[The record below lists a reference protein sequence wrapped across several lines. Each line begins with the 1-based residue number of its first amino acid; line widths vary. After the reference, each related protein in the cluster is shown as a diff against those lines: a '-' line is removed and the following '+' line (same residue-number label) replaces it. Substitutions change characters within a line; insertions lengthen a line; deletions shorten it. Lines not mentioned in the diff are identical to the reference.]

1 MEASKHLWEMF
12 EESCTRWGSRTALT
26 VSDGKELH
34 DVSYGQL
41 HADVMAWAKYLQE
54 RGVGAGD
61 RVVAISAK
69 SDNHFRFFYACWR
82 LGAIAVPVCET
93 LGNEEMAFVLLDC
106 APKVVLVSDTYLK
119 KAQETAGELP
129 VVDWATLPCGNAEE
143 AAKAFEPTSVPFA
156 THQEAMD
163 STAVLIYTSGSTGL
177 PKGVMLSQAN
187 LWYNLEG
194 ALEYFKVTEK
204 DVMVSLLPY
213 WHAYALTCEVLAA
226 TRRGASRVIAHG
238 IADFS
243 RNLAKFKATIML
255 VVPRI
260 LDMMMSSMRKQMDAL
275 PPRQKKL
282 VDNAIYN
289 ASRIFTAGT
298 RWNGGI
304 MRMIYHYC
312 FYDPFVFRKFR
323 KGMGGKLK
331 FFVAGGAPLD
341 LDVQSFYSFLGVP
354 VLQGYGLTEAAPVV
368 ASNSINDYRLGS
380 CGRLWRWL
388 TPEMGGDWTFKDEEG
403 NLGKNLRGQL
413 LLKGVCVMQGYW
425 NHTDASAKTMENGY
439 LNTGDVGHVD
449 KDGFLFI
456 HGRNNNMIVT
466 YGGEKLH
473 PEAIE
478 DAVKTSP
485 LISEAIVIG
494 EKCKSVYVCVNV
506 PDDERKK
513 HDLDELYKLLKA
525 EVQKKTA
532 DLTSYMKP
540 KDVLILPNFSVAD
553 GTLTAT
559 LKVRRYKIKEMYR
572 EEIEAFLQRN
582 GEEIA
587 TKKDLVVPSS
597 RIVESLDKGDVIV
610 GVNNTLK

>member
-1 MEASKHLWEMF
+1 
-12 EESCTRWGSRTALT
+12 
-26 VSDGKELH
+26 
-34 DVSYGQL
+34 
-41 HADVMAWAKYLQE
+41 
-54 RGVGAGD
+54 
-61 RVVAISAK
+61 
-69 SDNHFRFFYACWR
+69 
-82 LGAIAVPVCET
+82 
-93 LGNEEMAFVLLDC
+93 
-106 APKVVLVSDTYLK
+106 
-119 KAQETAGELP
+119 
-129 VVDWATLPCGNAEE
+129 
-143 AAKAFEPTSVPFA
+143 
-156 THQEAMD
+156 
-163 STAVLIYTSGSTGL
+163 
-177 PKGVMLSQAN
+177 
-187 LWYNLEG
+187 
-194 ALEYFKVTEK
+194 
-204 DVMVSLLPY
+204 
-213 WHAYALTCEVLAA
+213 
-226 TRRGASRVIAHG
+226 
-238 IADFS
+238 
-243 RNLAKFKATIML
+243 
-255 VVPRI
+255 
-260 LDMMMSSMRKQMDAL
+260 
-275 PPRQKKL
+275 
-282 VDNAIYN
+282 
-289 ASRIFTAGT
+289 
-298 RWNGGI
+298 
-304 MRMIYHYC
+304 
-312 FYDPFVFRKFR
+312 
-323 KGMGGKLK
+323 
-331 FFVAGGAPLD
+331 
-341 LDVQSFYSFLGVP
+341 
-354 VLQGYGLTEAAPVV
+354 
-368 ASNSINDYRLGS
+368 
-380 CGRLWRWL
+380 
-388 TPEMGGDWTFKDEEG
+388 
-403 NLGKNLRGQL
+403 
-413 LLKGVCVMQGYW
+413 MQGYW